1 MLTLVTGGS
10 ASGKSE
16 YAERL
21 LDSVTGAKYYIA
33 TMQPFDDECVKRID
47 KHRAARAGRGFETVE
62 RYLSLDTLSMP
73 KSGGVLLECMSNLVA
88 NEIYSEGGA
97 GKLAAK
103 SVLDGVARL
112 RETTKSLVIVT
123 NEIFSD
129 GCQYA
134 PETREYIA
142 ALGEINRRIASIADR
157 VVEVVYTI
165 PIMLKKPQNG

>member
-21 LDSVTGAKYYIA
+21 LDGVKGAKYYIA
-33 TMQPFDDECVKRID
+33 TMQPFDSECEKRIA

-62 RYLSLDTLSMP
+62 RYLSLDLLRLP
-73 KSGGVLLECMSNLVA
+73 QSGGVLLECMSNLAA
-88 NEIYSEGGA
+88 NELYSEGGA
-97 GKLAAK
+97 GKNAVARI
-103 SVLDGVARL
+103 LDGVRAL
-112 RETTKSLVIVT
+112 HGTTQRFVIVS

-129 GCQYA
+129 GLEYT
-134 PETREYIA
+134 PETVEYIGM
-142 ALGEINRRIASIADR
+142 LGQINQQIAQMADQ

-165 PIMLKKPQNG
+165 PVYHKRVD